1 MDAQISARKIA
12 LIRHV
17 YPLDASSFPQ
27 NSQFCLDPGQLRYGA
42 VVKVCA

>member
-17 YPLDASSFPQ
+17 YPLDVSSFPQ
-27 NSQFCLDPGQLRYGA
+27 YFINFALIPGN
-42 VVKVCA
+42 